1 MFTWGERK
9 RYNGGEVN
17 RIEMARKKSTPT
29 ENTIIVAND
38 SEAERRS
45 LREELA
51 LAMAEDGTR
60 EALAMRDRLMADKVK
75 DILNCRV
82 DGLSVME
89 RLTANWL
96 SNLEEKGVT
105 SKDML
110 AIKKLIGEDVQKSQ
124 SVNLRLTAEASAVKS
139 TDDFLK
145 TAVSGEIGDGSGEK
159 KR

>member
-1 MFTWGERK
+1 MAKER
-9 RYNGGEVN
+9 RL
-17 RIEMARKKSTPT
+17 PT
-29 ENTIIVAND
+29 ENAVED
-38 SEAERRS
+38 SEAERKS
-45 LREELA
+45 LREQLV

-60 EALAMRDRLMADKVK
+60 EALAMKDRLMADKVK

-89 RLTANWL
+89 RLTASWL
-96 SNLEEKGVT
+96 ANLEENGVT

-110 AIKKLIGEDVQKSQ
+110 AIKKIIGEDVQKSQ

-145 TAVSGEIGDGSGEK
+145 TAVSGEIGDGDGKK

>member
-1 MFTWGERK
+1 
-9 RYNGGEVN
+9 
-17 RIEMARKKSTPT
+17 MAKKKSTPT
-29 ENTIIVAND
+29 ENDVEERET
-38 SEAERRS
+38 ERRS

-60 EALAMRDRLMADKVK
+60 EALVMRDRLMADKVK

-89 RLTANWL
+89 RLTASWL
-96 SNLEEKGVT
+96 ANLEENGVT

-110 AIKKLIGEDVQKSQ
+110 AIKKIIGEDVQKSQ

-145 TAVSGEIGDGSGEK
+145 TAVSGEIGDGDGSK

>member
-1 MFTWGERK
+1 
-9 RYNGGEVN
+9 
-17 RIEMARKKSTPT
+17 
-29 ENTIIVAND
+29 
-38 SEAERRS
+38 
-45 LREELA
+45 
-51 LAMAEDGTR
+51 MAEDGTR
-60 EALAMRDRLMADKVK
+60 EALAMKDRLMADKVK

-89 RLTANWL
+89 RLTASWL
-96 SNLEEKGVT
+96 ANLEENGVT

-110 AIKKLIGEDVQKSQ
+110 AIKKIIGEDVQKSQ

-145 TAVSGEIGDGSGEK
+145 TAVSGEIGDGDGSK

>member
-1 MFTWGERK
+1 MAKER
-9 RYNGGEVN
+9 RL
-17 RIEMARKKSTPT
+17 PQ
-29 ENTIIVAND
+29 ENAVED
-38 SEAERRS
+38 GEAERRS
-45 LREELA
+45 LREQLV

-60 EALAMRDRLMADKVK
+60 EALAMKDRLMADKVK

-89 RLTANWL
+89 RLTASWL
-96 SNLEEKGVT
+96 ANLEENGVT

-110 AIKKLIGEDVQKSQ
+110 AIKKIIGEDVQKSQ

-145 TAVSGEIGDGSGEK
+145 TAVSGEIGDGDGSK

>member
-1 MFTWGERK
+1 
-9 RYNGGEVN
+9 
-17 RIEMARKKSTPT
+17 MAKKTRLPE
-29 ENTIIVAND
+29 ENE
-38 SEAERRS
+38 EAERKS
-45 LREELA
+45 LREQLV

-89 RLTANWL
+89 RLTASWL
-96 SNLEEKGVT
+96 ANLEENGVT

-110 AIKKLIGEDVQKSQ
+110 AIKKIIGEDVQKSQ

-145 TAVSGEIGDGSGEK
+145 TAVSGEIGDGDGKK

>member
-1 MFTWGERK
+1 
-9 RYNGGEVN
+9 
-17 RIEMARKKSTPT
+17 MAKKTRLPE
-29 ENTIIVAND
+29 ENE
-38 SEAERRS
+38 EAERKS
-45 LREELA
+45 LREQLV
-51 LAMAEDGTR
+51 LAMAEDGTK

-89 RLTANWL
+89 RLTASWL
-96 SNLEEKGVT
+96 ANLEENGVT

-110 AIKKLIGEDVQKSQ
+110 AIKKIIGEDVQKSQ

-145 TAVSGEIGDGSGEK
+145 TAVSGEIGDGDGKK

>member
-1 MFTWGERK
+1 
-9 RYNGGEVN
+9 
-17 RIEMARKKSTPT
+17 MAKKTRLPE
-29 ENTIIVAND
+29 ENE
-38 SEAERRS
+38 EAERKS
-45 LREELA
+45 LREQLV
-51 LAMAEDGTR
+51 LAMTEDGTR

-89 RLTANWL
+89 RLTASWL
-96 SNLEEKGVT
+96 ANLEENGVT

-110 AIKKLIGEDVQKSQ
+110 AIKKIIGEDVQKSQ

-145 TAVSGEIGDGSGEK
+145 TAVSGEIGDGDGKK

>member
-1 MFTWGERK
+1 
-9 RYNGGEVN
+9 
-17 RIEMARKKSTPT
+17 MAKKTRLPK
-29 ENTIIVAND
+29 ENE
-38 SEAERRS
+38 EAERKS
-45 LREELA
+45 LREQLV

-89 RLTANWL
+89 RLTASWL
-96 SNLEEKGVT
+96 ANLEENGVT

-110 AIKKLIGEDVQKSQ
+110 AIKKIIGEDVQKSQ

-145 TAVSGEIGDGSGEK
+145 TAVSGEIGDGDGKK

>member
-1 MFTWGERK
+1 
-9 RYNGGEVN
+9 
-17 RIEMARKKSTPT
+17 MARKKSTPT
-29 ENTIIVAND
+29 GNAVEERET
-38 SEAERRS
+38 AERRS

-145 TAVSGEIGDGSGEK
+145 TAVSGEIPDGEGTK